1 MSEKNTTLGLKESTK
16 RNLEPLK
23 EASEATTWDGFVN
36 GLVEDNLNVSLEE
49 MEAQE
54 VETHERVE
62 QTRATVIG
70 VLEAVDEAD
79 MTDEIVDIIKSL
91 SEQNMLAQNQDILE
105 HLMEKSRRGQP
116 VNDVDR
122 LLAQVVMETEG
133 SRKAGQSPAAVI
145 AQGLF
150 SGKEH
155 RAAER
160 TRTEREE
167 TVESATVSE
176 DNPDVDEEELGSD
189 LFTGVERASDDSSD
203 MEPNFNIAGRELDGD
218 AEDDE

>member
-1 MSEKNTTLGLKESTK
+1 MSGKNTTLGLKESTK
-16 RNLEPLK
+16 KNLEPLK
-23 EASEATTWDGFVN
+23 EESEATTWDGFVN
-36 GLVEDNLNVSLEE
+36 GLVEDSLNVSLEE

-62 QTRATVIG
+62 QTRATVVG

-91 SEQNMLAQNQDILE
+91 SEQNMLAKNQEILE
-105 HLMEKSRRGQP
+105 HLMEKSRQGQP

-122 LLAQVVMETEG
+122 LLAEVVMETEG

-167 TVESATVSE
+167 TVGTASVSE
-176 DNPDVDEEELGSD
+176 ENPDSDEEEWGPDLGTS
-189 LFTGVERASDDSSD
+189 G
-203 MEPNFNIAGRELDGD
+203 GELGGD
-218 AEDDE
+218 EEDDE